1 MCEDREEAKSICLS
15 WTSFHDETLYPG
27 LDVSLVTQSAGQDGP
42 ADKRR
47 AELETAPP
55 TVTPRG

>member
-1 MCEDREEAKSICLS
+1 MCEDREEAKSICY

-27 LDVSLVTQSAGQDGP
+27 LDVRLVTQSAGQDGP
-42 ADKRR
+42 ADKRG